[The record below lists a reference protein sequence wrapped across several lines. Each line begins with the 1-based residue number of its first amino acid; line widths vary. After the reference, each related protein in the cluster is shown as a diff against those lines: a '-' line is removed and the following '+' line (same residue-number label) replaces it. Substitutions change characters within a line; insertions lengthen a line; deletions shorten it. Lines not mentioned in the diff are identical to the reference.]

1 MDEHLKP
8 IPNGQPQRGIES
20 EPQLQNQPVNEG
32 QNSSHVSVT
41 HSTPTQPIQDEQ
53 RVVSISDMYDEHDED
68 EDEHHEDEDEDE
80 EDEDEHTHG
89 TSSRFSFCNDQPGRA
104 LAIFVFSPL
113 LLYRAYTHK
122 DMYIG
127 IFAVILFV
135 WNMYFMMYTRPNR
148 SYYGDSDYD
157 SDYDSDDDSD
167 DSDSE
172 SDDEDDD
179 HDNNNNINESEYG
192 LQ

>member
-1 MDEHLKP
+1 MDEDSKP
-8 IPNGQPQRGIES
+8 LPNGQPQRGIES

-53 RVVSISDMYDEHDED
+53 RVVSSSDMYDEHDED
-68 EDEHHEDEDEDE
+68 EDEH
-80 EDEDEHTHG
+80 TQG

-148 SYYGDSDYD
+148 SYYCE

-172 SDDEDDD
+172 SDDDGDDEDNEN
-179 HDNNNNINESEYG
+179 DNNNNINESEYG
-192 LQ
+192 LP

>member
-1 MDEHLKP
+1 MDEDSKP

-32 QNSSHVSVT
+32 QNSSHVSAT
-41 HSTPTQPIQDEQ
+41 HSTQTQQNQDEQ
-53 RVVSISDMYDEHDED
+53 RVVSSRNMYDEHDED
-68 EDEHHEDEDEDE
+68 EDEH
-80 EDEDEHTHG
+80 TQG

-148 SYYGDSDYD
+148 SYYGDSDDD
-157 SDYDSDDDSD
+157 SDYDSD

-179 HDNNNNINESEYG
+179 HDNNNNNNNINESKYG

>member
-1 MDEHLKP
+1 MDEDSKP

-32 QNSSHVSVT
+32 QNSTHVSVT

-53 RVVSISDMYDEHDED
+53 RVVSSRNMYDEHDED

-80 EDEDEHTHG
+80 HTQG

-135 WNMYFMMYTRPNR
+135 WNMYFMIYTRPNR
-148 SYYGDSDYD
+148 PYYGDSDDDSDYD
-157 SDYDSDDDSD
+157 SD
-167 DSDSE
+167 DSE
-172 SDDEDDD
+172 SDDEDDEDDD
-179 HDNNNNINESEYG
+179 HDNNNYNNNINESEYG

>member
-1 MDEHLKP
+1 MDEDSKP

-32 QNSSHVSVT
+32 QNSSH
-41 HSTPTQPIQDEQ
+41 STPTQPIQDEQ
-53 RVVSISDMYDEHDED
+53 RVVSSRNMYD
-68 EDEHHEDEDEDE
+68 EDEHEDEHE
-80 EDEDEHTHG
+80 EDEDEHTQG

-135 WNMYFMMYTRPNR
+135 WNMYFMIYTRPNR

-157 SDYDSDDDSD
+157 SD

-172 SDDEDDD
+172 SDDDGDDEDDD
-179 HDNNNNINESEYG
+179 HDNNNNNNNINESEYG

>member
-20 EPQLQNQPVNEG
+20 EPQLQNQPVNAG
-32 QNSSHVSVT
+32 QNSSHVSAT

-53 RVVSISDMYDEHDED
+53 RVVSSRNMYDEHDED
-68 EDEHHEDEDEDE
+68 GDEHHEDEDEDE
-80 EDEDEHTHG
+80 HTQG

-148 SYYGDSDYD
+148 SYYGDSDDD
-157 SDYDSDDDSD
+157 SDYDSD

-172 SDDEDDD
+172 SDDDNNN
-179 HDNNNNINESEYG
+179 NNNNINESEYG

>member
-1 MDEHLKP
+1 MDEDSKP

-41 HSTPTQPIQDEQ
+41 HSTPTQQNQDEQ
-53 RVVSISDMYDEHDED
+53 RVVSISDMYDEDEED
-68 EDEHHEDEDEDE
+68 EDEHHEDEDGDE

-122 DMYIG
+122 DIYRYIQMYCTAG
-127 IFAVILFV
+127 CLKPFFL
-135 WNMYFMMYTRPNR
+135 
-148 SYYGDSDYD
+148 S
-157 SDYDSDDDSD
+157 
-167 DSDSE
+167 
-172 SDDEDDD
+172 
-179 HDNNNNINESEYG
+179 
-192 LQ
+192 

>member
-41 HSTPTQPIQDEQ
+41 HSTQTQQIQDEQ
-53 RVVSISDMYDEHDED
+53 RVVSSRDMYDED
-68 EDEHHEDEDEDE
+68 EDEY
-80 EDEDEHTHG
+80 EDEHEKDEHTQG

-113 LLYRAYTHK
+113 LLYRAHTHK
-122 DMYIG
+122 DIYIG

-148 SYYGDSDYD
+148 SYYGDSDDD
-157 SDYDSDDDSD
+157 SDYDSD

-179 HDNNNNINESEYG
+179 HDNNINESEYG